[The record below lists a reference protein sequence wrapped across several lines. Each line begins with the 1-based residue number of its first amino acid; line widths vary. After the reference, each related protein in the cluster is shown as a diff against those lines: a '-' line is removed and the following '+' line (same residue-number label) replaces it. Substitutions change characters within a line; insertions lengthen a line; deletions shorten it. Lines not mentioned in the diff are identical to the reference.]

1 MQLSASGAVTASTF
15 SDSAAKIGNVVEVVA
30 VFFLILLAVFFVAG
44 RARGKFERPV
54 AVVVFLVP
62 AVLLLL
68 IGLIIPAI
76 RTIYYSFYGAS
87 SKTYV
92 GTDNYKWAFTNAN
105 IRTVLYNT
113 LLWIVVAPIAA
124 TALGLAI
131 AMAVDRMKHQSIVK
145 SLIFMPM
152 VISFVG
158 ASIIWKFVYSYR
170 ESSQPQIGLLS
181 QVVIA
186 LGWKHPPNWILSHPL
201 NNFLLIVIM
210 IWIQTGFA
218 MVVLSAAI
226 RGVPDE
232 IIEAARVDGAHG
244 LKLFRSVQIPLIRG
258 TIVVVLTTI
267 IIATLK
273 VFDIVRTMTG
283 GNFSTSVLANEM
295 YNQSFVQFNVGHGSA
310 LAVILFLGVM
320 PLVAYNVIQLRKER
334 ATQ

>member
-1 MQLSASGAVTASTF
+1 
-15 SDSAAKIGNVVEVVA
+15 
-30 VFFLILLAVFFVAG
+30 VFFGVVLLIFFVAG
-44 RARGKFERPV
+44 KASGRLERPV
-54 AVVVFLVP
+54 AILVFLVP
-62 AVLLLL
+62 AVLLML
-68 IGLIIPAI
+68 IGLVIPAI
-76 RTIYYSFYGAS
+76 RTFYYSFYGAS
-87 SKTYV
+87 SSKYV
-92 GTDNYKWAFTNAN
+92 GGENYRWAFRTPA

-113 LLWIVVAPIAA
+113 LLWLVVAPLLA
-124 TALGLAI
+124 TALGLTI
-131 AMAVDRMKHQSIVK
+131 ALMVDRMKRQAIAK

-158 ASIIWKFVYSYR
+158 ASIIWNFVYSYR
-170 ESSQPQIGLLS
+170 ESSRPQIGLLS

-201 NNFLLIVIM
+201 NNFLLMVIM

-218 MVVLSAAI
+218 MVVLSAALKS
-226 RGVPDE
+226 VPDE

-244 LKLFRSVQIPLIRG
+244 MRLFSSVQIPMIRG

-267 IIATLK
+267 MIATLK

-295 YNQSFVQFNVGHGSA
+295 YNQTFVQFNNGHGSA
-310 LAVILFLGVM
+310 LAVILFLGVT

-334 ATQ
+334 STR